1 MHNFIAALRW
11 MTILPLPFKP
21 TDAKQDMKSML
32 PWLPVTGA
40 IVGVVIIL
48 FGYMGALYSP
58 WLGAL
63 LGTFAWLM
71 ITGGLHADGLADLS
85 DAMGASHADK
95 ERFLQVLKDSHIG
108 SFGTLALIFIV
119 VSKLVLLKLL
129 IENGLWWAL
138 FLIPIWARSGVLL
151 WVRLPAFTDGFA
163 ALLDEASPSHMFVYW
178 LIGLW
183 FTSFCCGAGLFTAPV
198 ILFLW
203 HMFLKYKIKGM
214 NGDCLGAGIE
224 LCEMLL
230 LLVVVVSAV

>member
-63 LGTFAWLM
+63 LGTLAWLM

-85 DAMGASHADK
+85 DAMGASHGNQ
-95 ERFLQVLKDSHIG
+95 ERFLQVLKDPHMG
-108 SFGTLALIFIV
+108 SFGTLSLVFIV

-129 IENGLWWAL
+129 IGHGLWWAL
-138 FLIPIWARSGVLL
+138 FLIPIWARAGVLL
-151 WVRLPAFTDGFA
+151 WIRLPAFTDGFA
-163 ALLDEASPSHMFVYW
+163 ALLDEQSSSHIFAYW
-178 LIGLW
+178 LVGLW
-183 FTSFCCGAGLFTAPV
+183 LASFCCGAGLFTAPV

-203 HMFLKYKIKGM
+203 YAFLKYKIKGM

-224 LCEMLL
+224 LCEMFL
-230 LLVVVVSAV
+230 LLVAIIIH